1 MAEDQSSRGRERADE
16 GDLEPSIPMKKTNP
30 LVWVGLGGVAVIV
43 GAVVIVGSGGG
54 EPEARPAAL
63 KAERAGTGEPQ
74 ISAKEAREHLA
85 KTQKALAAAEAEVA
99 ATKAQEAQEAQEAK
113 GEAEPAFAPP
123 ESAAAVAKK
132 SSPPKASSAPA
143 PSKADSKKKMDSLD
157 SLGADIT
164 SALK

>member
-63 KAERAGTGEPQ
+63 KAEQAGTGEPQ

-113 GEAEPAFAPP
+113 GEAEPAAPP
-123 ESAAAVAKK
+123 DPAAAVAKK